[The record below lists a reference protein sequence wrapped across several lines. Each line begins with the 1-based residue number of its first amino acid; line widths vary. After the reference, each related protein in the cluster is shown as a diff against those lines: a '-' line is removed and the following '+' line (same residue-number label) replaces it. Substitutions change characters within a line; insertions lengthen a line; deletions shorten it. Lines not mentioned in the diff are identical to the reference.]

1 MASKYRIEKISAATI
16 AEIKRKSAANLPD
29 RPSERGM
36 KPAEIKHTFYGPIV
50 DPEKS
55 IIAELQRVIGE
66 INLVLDTIE
75 EDTEITVT
83 PISGGRRVTITFGGK
98 TASFDILNGGAGVS
112 PTFEVTKIEGGHR
125 LTITDAD
132 GTKQLD
138 IMDGSDGNNGENG
151 SIAGYT
157 IDLELDNTT
166 YVMTATLKDDAG
178 AVVSQDTIDLPLESV
193 VTDVKEE
200 NGIITITL
208 QNGNTASYDI
218 TDLVNG
224 LVSQKDY
231 DAKMKQIDD
240 ALGLYVTDMANLI
253 GGEALD

>member
-66 INLVLDTIE
+66 LNLVLDTIE

-83 PISGGRRVTITFGGK
+83 SIGGK

-138 IMDGSDGNNGENG
+138 IMDGKSGENGENG

-200 NGIITITL
+200 DGIITITL

-224 LVSQKDY
+224 LVAQKDY

>member
-50 DPEKS
+50 DPDKS

-66 INLVLDTIE
+66 LNRVLDAIE
-75 EDTEITVT
+75 EDTQITVT
-83 PISGGRRVTITFGGK
+83 SISGGRRVTITFGGK

-138 IMDGSDGNNGENG
+138 IMDGKSGENGENG

-166 YVMTATLKDDAG
+166 YVLTATLKDDAG
-178 AVVSQDTIDLPLESV
+178 AVVSQATIDLPLESV
-193 VTDVKEE
+193 VVDGDEAD
-200 NGIITITL
+200 GIVTLTL
-208 QNGNTASYDI
+208 QNGNTI
-218 TDLVNG
+218 TFEIGDLVEG
-224 LVSQKDY
+224 LATSKEV
-231 DAKMKQIDD
+231 DD
-240 ALGLYVTDMANLI
+240 KIAAAITTTLNTDV
-253 GGEALD
+253 EV

>member
-50 DPEKS
+50 DPDKS

-66 INLVLDTIE
+66 LNRALDAIE

-83 PISGGRRVTITFGGK
+83 SISGGRRVTITFGGK
-98 TASFDILNGGAGVS
+98 TASFDILNGGAGIS

-193 VTDVKEE
+193 VVDGDEAD
-200 NGIITITL
+200 GIVTLTL
-208 QNGNTASYDI
+208 QNGNTI
-218 TDLVNG
+218 TFEIGDLVEG
-224 LVSQKDY
+224 LATSKEV
-231 DAKMKQIDD
+231 DD
-240 ALGLYVTDMANLI
+240 KIAAAITTTLNTDV
-253 GGEALD
+253 EV

>member
-36 KPAEIKHTFYGPIV
+36 KPAEIKHTFYGPII

-66 INLVLDTIE
+66 LNQVLDTIE

-98 TASFDILNGGAGVS
+98 TESFDILNGGAGVS

-138 IMDGSDGNNGENG
+138 IMDGKSGEDG
-151 SIAGYT
+151 SIANYRIVT
-157 IDLELDNTT
+157 SLNT
-166 YVMTATLKDDAG
+166 KDYKLTVSLVDASG
-178 AVVSQDTIDLPLESV
+178 KTVSSSVVDFPLESV
-193 VTDVKEE
+193 VVDGNEAD
-200 NGIITITL
+200 GIVTLTL
-208 QNGNTASYDI
+208 QNGNTI
-218 TDLVNG
+218 TFEIGDLVEG
-224 LVSQKDY
+224 LATSKEV
-231 DAKMKQIDD
+231 DD
-240 ALGLYVTDMANLI
+240 KIAAAITTTLNTDV
-253 GGEALD
+253 EV

>member
-36 KPAEIKHTFYGPIV
+36 KPAEIKHAFYGPIV

-66 INLVLDTIE
+66 LNRVLDAIE

-83 PISGGRRVTITFGGK
+83 PISGGRRVTITFGSK
-98 TASFDILNGGAGVS
+98 TESFDILNGGAGVS

-193 VTDVKEE
+193 VVDGDEAD
-200 NGIITITL
+200 GIVTLTL
-208 QNGNTASYDI
+208 QNGNTI
-218 TDLVNG
+218 TFEIGDLVEG
-224 LVSQKDY
+224 LATSKEV
-231 DAKMKQIDD
+231 DD
-240 ALGLYVTDMANLI
+240 KIAAAITTTLNTDV
-253 GGEALD
+253 EV